1 MADDPKPDEPAPI
14 PPAGAPA
21 QEEAEEQQ
29 FFARE
34 RAPSDIRRRPEP
46 PSMVK
51 RLIVVGAAAALLGGI
66 LWFTSA
72 GDLSTLWIVNPGPNA
87 VVIEVGSERN
97 ELEPGKM
104 LDMRVR
110 ASPDVE
116 VVVRR
121 GRERDAIPVDLSKP
135 DKQEVCI
142 VDLGGDAA
150 YVVLDA
156 SGLYKETPSND
167 PMPMIHVSKPH
178 NLHYI
183 PYPALNLV
191 RPGRPL
197 PERSS
202 WELNTFRG
210 SAGITMYKVFR
221 VAAARLA
228 DQNKLAKQL
237 NDALRTKQATAFE
250 NMTTIVDTSSKAL
263 IDGLIP
269 RAR

>member
-1 MADDPKPDEPAPI
+1 MADDPNPEAPTPAAPAPR
-14 PPAGAPA
+14 G
-21 QEEAEEQQ
+21 EEQEEQQ

-46 PSMVK
+46 PSMAK
-51 RLIVVGAAAALLGGI
+51 RLALVGAAAALLGAI

-72 GDLSTLWIVNPGPNA
+72 GDLATLWVVNPGPTA
-87 VVIEVGSERN
+87 AVIEVGSERN

-110 ASPDVE
+110 AGTDVE
-116 VVVRR
+116 VVVRH
-121 GRERDAIPVDLSKP
+121 GRDRDTISVDLKP
-135 DKQEVCI
+135 DKHEVCI

-150 YVVLDA
+150 YVVADA
-156 SGLYKETPSND
+156 SPLYKEQPSND
-167 PMPMIHVSKPH
+167 ALKIIKVSKPH
-178 NLHYI
+178 NVHYL
-183 PYPALNLV
+183 PYSALTLV

-197 PERSS
+197 PERNS

-221 VAAARLA
+221 VSAPRIA
-228 DQNKLAKQL
+228 DQSKLEKQL
-237 NDALRTKQATAFE
+237 SDAMRTKQATAFE

-263 IDGLIP
+263 IEGLIP
-269 RAR
+269 RQR